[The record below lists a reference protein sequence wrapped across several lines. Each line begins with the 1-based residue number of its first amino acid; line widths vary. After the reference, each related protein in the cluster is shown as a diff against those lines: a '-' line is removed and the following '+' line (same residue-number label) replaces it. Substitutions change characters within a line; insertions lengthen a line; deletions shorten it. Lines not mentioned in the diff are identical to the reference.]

1 MVLVLFISFFSFF
14 DFQVKPDALK
24 WKTKPIL
31 NYNELEE
38 LFAKDRATGAGA
50 ATAKE
55 KNKRRS
61 STSSGDWTV
70 DEINDLVTVNST
82 VNLEGLDSDN
92 DVQFVAATPSPHEA
106 SNNATEAKGKK
117 RKHDEEEDLN
127 KGKKKKSEEE
137 EDVNKKIMMS
147 LENVANAIREGH
159 TILKESNTIL
169 ERSRQRVYT
178 EQEIYNELE
187 VIGLDATKLC
197 EAYLFLVKCPESARA
212 IFGVPLQMRK
222 TILEEMM
229 KNN

>member
-1 MVLVLFISFFSFF
+1 M
-14 DFQVKPDALK
+14 
-24 WKTKPIL
+24 
-31 NYNELEE
+31 
-38 LFAKDRATGAGA
+38 
-50 ATAKE
+50 
-55 KNKRRS
+55 
-61 STSSGDWTV
+61 
-70 DEINDLVTVNST
+70 
-82 VNLEGLDSDN
+82 NLESLNNDN
-92 DVQFVAATPSPHEA
+92 DVQFVSATPSPHET
-106 SNNATEAKGKK
+106 SNSATEPKGKK

-137 EDVNKKIMMS
+137 EDVNKKIMIS

-187 VIGLDATKLC
+187 IIGLDATKLC

-222 TILEEMM
+222 KILEEMM